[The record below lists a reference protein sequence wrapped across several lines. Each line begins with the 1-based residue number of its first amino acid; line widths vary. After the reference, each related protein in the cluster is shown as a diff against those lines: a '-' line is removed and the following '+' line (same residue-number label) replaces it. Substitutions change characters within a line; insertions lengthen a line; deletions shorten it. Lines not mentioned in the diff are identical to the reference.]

1 MNIILREARIKK
13 FFVRVGDLVWREWG
27 PQRNIVW
34 VITRV
39 TKDSC
44 SDLVF
49 DLFPARD
56 PGLTPWFGVKGPW
69 LTHLVPEEMR

>member
-34 VITRV
+34 
-39 TKDSC
+39 
-44 SDLVF
+44 
-49 DLFPARD
+49 
-56 PGLTPWFGVKGPW
+56 